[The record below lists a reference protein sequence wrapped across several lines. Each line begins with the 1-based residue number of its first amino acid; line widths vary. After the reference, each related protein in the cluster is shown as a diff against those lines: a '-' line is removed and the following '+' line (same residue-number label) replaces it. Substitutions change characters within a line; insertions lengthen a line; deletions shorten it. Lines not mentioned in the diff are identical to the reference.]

1 LVVVGG
7 GLTGAACAVSF
18 TAAGIDVILLE
29 AASVGGGMTAGDAG
43 LLREGFAGSFREAAA
58 AHGLRTSRAVWD
70 TIRRGSLEF
79 AAALR
84 RYNIRCDLASQDLI
98 SFAASA
104 PEAARF
110 LRREYEARR
119 AAGVEGSWLTRTAA
133 GREAALDSGGAI
145 RTHGA
150 AIDPYRACVGL
161 IAEAGRRGARVHE
174 RSLVRRVRPSKRHV
188 EVSTEGGTVRAEA
201 VVVATAAPIQDLRSL
216 RRHLRAEH
224 AYGVMTEGLPAPMR
238 RHVGLRRAALEDA
251 GEPGR
256 IVRWLPGD
264 RIMVHGARQP
274 EVPARARERAVT
286 QRTGQLMYEL
296 SLLYPPISGLQPAS
310 SWDSADYET
319 VDGLPFLGPH
329 RNFPR
334 HLFAFGSSR
343 HGAGLSW
350 VAARVALRHFQRSPT
365 REDDAI
371 GFHRVV

>member
-1 LVVVGG
+1 
-7 GLTGAACAVSF
+7 
-18 TAAGIDVILLE
+18 
-29 AASVGGGMTAGDAG
+29 
-43 LLREGFAGSFREAAA
+43 
-58 AHGLRTSRAVWD
+58 
-70 TIRRGSLEF
+70 
-79 AAALR
+79 
-84 RYNIRCDLASQDLI
+84 
-98 SFAASA
+98 
-104 PEAARF
+104 
-110 LRREYEARR
+110 
-119 AAGVEGSWLTRTAA
+119 
-133 GREAALDSGGAI
+133 
-145 RTHGA
+145 
-150 AIDPYRACVGL
+150 
-161 IAEAGRRGARVHE
+161 
-174 RSLVRRVRPSKRHV
+174 
-188 EVSTEGGTVRAEA
+188 
-201 VVVATAAPIQDLRSL
+201 
-216 RRHLRAEH
+216 
-224 AYGVMTEGLPAPMR
+224 MR